1 MPSGQGPLTQGGP
14 ASLNMTGDTSMQSSS
29 ILSASSLISHW
40 ALLQHLSEKK
50 CSSSRAFIVI
60 VMLVVQPL
68 GSRYLAS
75 SAGIPI
81 DSSLPYASQIE
92 AMVSSNTLL
101 ASGSPSTVCGT
112 TYVGSFM
119 DTYLWLCW
127 ENDATLCL
135 TSWCVRARETPSTEN
150 VNTAC
155 SITE

>member
-60 VMLVVQPL
+60 VMLVVQPF
-68 GSRYLAS
+68 GRRYLAS

-81 DSSLPYASQIE
+81 DSSLEYASQMVLI
-92 AMVSSNTLL
+92 VSSNTAL
-101 ASGSPSTVCGT
+101 ASSSTSTVWGVT
-112 TYVGSFM
+112 
-119 DTYLWLCW
+119 
-127 ENDATLCL
+127 
-135 TSWCVRARETPSTEN
+135 
-150 VNTAC
+150 
-155 SITE
+155 